1 MHQVIIFFAV
11 VAGRDD
17 APAVFAVERQ
27 RLFILHQ
34 AFQRAGG
41 GEGGFRRLQQRTAG
55 AARRLMGIDIQV
67 MNEVVF
73 AIDGDESQQRAAVF
87 CYPNRFAQRRAVEI
101 FQLIV

>member
-1 MHQVIIFFAV
+1 MIMKSIIINEFCDGKAALAGRRMHQVIIFFAV

-27 RLFILHQ
+27 RLFILHR

-55 AARRLMGIDIQV
+55 AARR
-67 MNEVVF
+67 
-73 AIDGDESQQRAAVF
+73 
-87 CYPNRFAQRRAVEI
+87 
-101 FQLIV
+101 